1 MYANF
6 CRAHYGFNA
15 YQKVRERAKQ
25 LAHDGDLEGEEIW
38 NQVVS
43 KLKNRPSRIGPGSL
57 SIGGRF
63 GFHARVI
70 TDPDSRAGHLTTKLL
85 RFDDSG

>member
-25 LAHDGDLEGEEIW
+25 LARDGDLEGEKIW
-38 NQVVS
+38 NQVAVEIEKS
-43 KLKNRPSRIGPGSL
+43 PEQNRTL
-57 SIGGRF
+57 F
-63 GFHARVI
+63 A
-70 TDPDSRAGHLTTKLL
+70 
-85 RFDDSG
+85 

>member
-38 NQVVS
+38 NQVAVEIEKS
-43 KLKNRPSRIGPGSL
+43 PEPNRTW
-57 SIGGRF
+57 F
-63 GFHARVI
+63 A
-70 TDPDSRAGHLTTKLL
+70 
-85 RFDDSG
+85 

>member
-25 LAHDGDLEGEEIW
+25 LAHDGDLEGEKIW
-38 NQVVS
+38 NQVAVEIEKS
-43 KLKNRPSRIGPGSL
+43 PEQNRTL
-57 SIGGRF
+57 F
-63 GFHARVI
+63 A
-70 TDPDSRAGHLTTKLL
+70 
-85 RFDDSG
+85 

>member
-1 MYANF
+1 MWITREDAVVMYANF

-38 NQVVS
+38 NQVAVEIEKS
-43 KLKNRPSRIGPGSL
+43 PEQDRTL
-57 SIGGRF
+57 F
-63 GFHARVI
+63 A
-70 TDPDSRAGHLTTKLL
+70 
-85 RFDDSG
+85 